1 MRALRRAAATVRAEL
16 DRPRL
21 WRASAALLALLLIAL
36 LLACAQGSLTVIA
49 ARPAGAMRLAAGGA
63 HTALGLPSWEHWCTR
78 GEAREDR
85 RRLAFCARVEGRVLA
100 ATHGPAPGE
109 AHLAVIGGFH
119 LVIVRLPDWVATPA
133 RGTRITAIG
142 PLFRARDG
150 QREVQAFWFRAA

>member
-1 MRALRRAAATVRAEL
+1 MRRAAAAARATL

-21 WRASAALLALLLIAL
+21 WRASAALSALLLIAL
-36 LLACAQGSLTVIA
+36 LLACAQGSLTIVA
-49 ARPAGAMRLAAGGA
+49 TRPAPAARLAAGGA
-63 HTALGLPSWEHWCTR
+63 RTAPAPPSWERWCTR

-109 AHLAVIGGFH
+109 AHVAVLGDFQ
-119 LVIVRLPDWVATPA
+119 LVIVRLPDWLATPA
-133 RGTRITAIG
+133 RGTRVTAIG